1 METTELNHATPGW
14 ARGEGILNTWLP
26 ASTLF
31 QWRWRTAATHL
42 PGVGEAPMLLLI
54 IWLQVWA
61 MENGK
66 AARGSP
72 ATHPGPGVRPI
83 DILV

>member
-1 METTELNHATPGW
+1 MEILPPAPGW

-31 QWRWRTAATHL
+31 QWRWRTAAWFGAC
-42 PGVGEAPMLLLI
+42 PIILLT

-72 ATHPGPGVRPI
+72 ARSPGPGVSPI

>member
-1 METTELNHATPGW
+1 MDNGDGDPATPGPR
-14 ARGEGILNTWLP
+14 ALILNTWLP
-26 ASTLF
+26 ASTLSNGDGE
-31 QWRWRTAATHL
+31 QL
-42 PGVGEAPMLLLI
+42 PGVGVAPTILLI

-72 ATHPGPGVRPI
+72 ARSSGPGVRPI